1 MTALIFLAGMLILF
15 YVLIVMPQRRRRQ
28 VQARLLQDV
37 EIGDEVMTLGG
48 IFGFVREVEDH
59 HVVLEI
65 APDTRVRLAKSAI
78 TARTEP
84 DAEEEPD
91 EVPEEEPADSPDGS
105 TDPAETSL
113 P

>member
-28 VQARLLQDV
+28 TQAQLLQDV

-65 APDTRVRLAKSAI
+65 APNTRVRLAKSVI
-78 TARTEP
+78 IVRTEA
-84 DAEEEPD
+84 DAEKEF
-91 EVPEEEPADSPDGS
+91 VDSLEGS
-105 TDPAETSL
+105 MDLVETPL

>member
-1 MTALIFLAGMLILF
+1 MLTTLIFVVGMILLF
-15 YVLIVMPQRRRRQ
+15 YFLIVMPQRRRRQ
-28 VQARLLQDV
+28 VQAELLSEV

-65 APDTRVRLAKSAI
+65 APNTRVRLAKSAI
-78 TARTEP
+78 TARTEA
-84 DAEEEPD
+84 DDEEEP
-91 EVPEEEPADSPDGS
+91 VDSPDGS
-105 TDPAETSL
+105 TDPAETQL

>member
-28 VQARLLQDV
+28 TQAQLLQDV

-65 APDTRVRLAKSAI
+65 APNTRVRLAKSAI
-78 TARTEP
+78 TARTEV
-84 DAEEEPD
+84 DTEKEP
-91 EVPEEEPADSPDGS
+91 VDSPDGS
-105 TDPAETSL
+105 TDPAETPL

>member
-1 MTALIFLAGMLILF
+1 LTALLFLVGMIVLF

-28 VQARLLQDV
+28 VQTQLLRDV
-37 EIGDEVMTLGG
+37 EVGDEVMTLGG

-65 APDTRVRLAKSAI
+65 APDTRVRLVKSAI
-78 TARTEP
+78 TARTE
-84 DAEEEPD
+84 AEEER
-91 EVPEEEPADSPDGS
+91 EEEAVDSPDGS
-105 TDPAETSL
+105 TDPAETPL

>member
-1 MTALIFLAGMLILF
+1 MIALF
-15 YVLIVMPQRRRRQ
+15 YFLIVMPQRRRRET
-28 VQARLLQDV
+28 QARLLQDV

-65 APDTRVRLAKSAI
+65 APNTRVRLAKSAI

-84 DAEEEPD
+84 EAEEEPED
-91 EVPEEEPADSPDGS
+91 VPEEEPAHSPDGS
-105 TDPAETSL
+105 TDPAETPL

>member
-1 MTALIFLAGMLILF
+1 MIFLGGMIALF
-15 YVLIVMPQRRRRQ
+15 YFLIVLPQRRRRET
-28 VQARLLQDV
+28 QAQLLQDV
-37 EIGDEVMTLGG
+37 DIGDEVMTVGG

-65 APDTRVRLAKSAI
+65 APETRVRLAKSAI

-84 DAEEEPD
+84 DAEEEP
-91 EVPEEEPADSPDGS
+91 EEAPEEEPADSPDGS
-105 TDPAETSL
+105 TGPAETPL

>member
-1 MTALIFLAGMLILF
+1 MTALLFLVGMIVLF

-28 VQARLLQDV
+28 VQTQLLREV
-37 EIGDEVMTLGG
+37 EVGDEVMTLGG

-65 APDTRVRLAKSAI
+65 APDTRVRLVKSAI
-78 TARTEP
+78 TARTEA
-84 DAEEEPD
+84 DAEEEP
-91 EVPEEEPADSPDGS
+91 VEEPADSPDGS
-105 TDPAETSL
+105 TDPAETPL

>member
-1 MTALIFLAGMLILF
+1 MTALIFLGGMLVLF

-28 VQARLLQDV
+28 TQTQLLREV

-48 IFGFVREVEDH
+48 IFGFVREVEEH

-78 TARTEP
+78 TARTESEA
-84 DAEEEPD
+84 D
-91 EVPEEEPADSPDGS
+91 EEPADSPDGS
-105 TDPAETSL
+105 TDSPETPL

>member
-1 MTALIFLAGMLILF
+1 MTALIFLGGMLVLF

-28 VQARLLQDV
+28 VQTQLLQEV
-37 EIGDEVMTLGG
+37 AIGDEVMTLGG

-59 HVVLEI
+59 HIVLEI

-78 TARTEP
+78 TARTQPE
-84 DAEEEPD
+84 A
-91 EVPEEEPADSPDGS
+91 EEEPADSPDGS
-105 TDPAETSL
+105 TDSAETPL

>member
-1 MTALIFLAGMLILF
+1 LTALLFLVGMIVLF

-28 VQARLLQDV
+28 VQTQLLRDV
-37 EIGDEVMTLGG
+37 EVGDEVMTLGG

-65 APDTRVRLAKSAI
+65 APDTRVRLVKSAI

-84 DAEEEPD
+84 EEEP
-91 EVPEEEPADSPDGS
+91 EEEAMDSPDGS
-105 TDPAETSL
+105 TDPAETPL

>member
-1 MTALIFLAGMLILF
+1 LTALIFLAGMLVLF

-28 VQARLLQDV
+28 TQAQLLAEV
-37 EIGDEVMTLGG
+37 EVGDEVMTLGG

-59 HVVLEI
+59 HIVLEI

-78 TARTEP
+78 TARTE
-84 DAEEEPD
+84 AED
-91 EVPEEEPADSPDGS
+91 VEEPADSPDGS
-105 TDPAETSL
+105 TDPAETPL

>member
-1 MTALIFLAGMLILF
+1 LTALIFLGGMLILF

-28 VQARLLQDV
+28 TQARLLQDV

-78 TARTEP
+78 TART
-84 DAEEEPD
+84 AQD
-91 EVPEEEPADSPDGS
+91 EEEEPADSPDGS
-105 TDPAETSL
+105 TDPAETPL